1 MDRREFDAVLE
12 ADQRGHVRIRLPFD
26 PSAAWGKKQRHFV
39 RGSLNGTDFEGSLGS
54 RGGAWFFPV
63 NKALRASSG
72 IGPGDDVHVVLEL
85 ADSPA
90 PAVSADLADAL
101 RADAAAKSFFD
112 GLAGFYQREYVAWIE
127 GAKKEETRK
136 SRVAEVIES
145 LKQGRKQR

>member
-54 RGGAWFFPV
+54 RSGAWFFPV
-63 NKALRASSG
+63 NKALRASCG
-72 IGPGDDVHVVLEL
+72 IGPGDDVHVVLEPGGGPD
-85 ADSPA
+85 A
-90 PAVSADLADAL
+90 AVPADLADAL
-101 RADAAAKSFFD
+101 RPEAAAKSFFD
-112 GLAGFYQREYVAWIE
+112 SLSGFYRREYIAWIE
-127 GAKKEETRK
+127 SAKKEETRQ
-136 SRVAEVIES
+136 SRVAEVVES

>member
-26 PSAAWGKKQRHFV
+26 PSEVWGKKQRHFV

-63 NKALRASSG
+63 NKTLRASSG
-72 IGPGDDVHVVLEL
+72 IGPGDDVHVVVEPGG
-85 ADSPA
+85 SPDA
-90 PAVSADLADAL
+90 ALPTDLADAL
-101 RADAAAKSFFD
+101 RADDAAKSFFD
-112 GLAGFYQREYVAWIE
+112 SLSGFYRREYVAWIQ
-127 GAKKEETRK
+127 GAKKEETRN
-136 SRVAEVIES
+136 SRVTEVVEL